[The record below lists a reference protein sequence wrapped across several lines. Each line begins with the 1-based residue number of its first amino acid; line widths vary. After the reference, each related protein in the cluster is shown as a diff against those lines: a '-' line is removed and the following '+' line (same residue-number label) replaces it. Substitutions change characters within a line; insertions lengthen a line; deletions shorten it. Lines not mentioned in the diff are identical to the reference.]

1 MFYSHFFHLWQPAQ
15 HFGLLS
21 HPIVEASLKQWFFG
35 TPNCLNAVSY
45 LNYRSEWRV
54 HLVSSGIY
62 QNSFPP
68 QLVSRIWSVPPL
80 PLQIAPI
87 APFPAYF
94 QFPAKKHAWKSLL
107 NAEPNT
113 RERRRSSQ
121 PSRKA
126 PMFYLLNMSNLVYD
140 RIWRSWINRRGKGG
154 NYESHYTDVCLDRQW

>member
-1 MFYSHFFHLWQPAQ
+1 MSSSILA
-15 HFGLLS
+15 S
-21 HPIVEASLKQWFFG
+21 ASL
-35 TPNCLNAVSY
+35 NCLNAVSY

-54 HLVSSGIY
+54 HLVSGIY

-154 NYESHYTDVCLDRQW
+154 NYETHYTDVCLDRQWSLPINLWFALMSMGAILYVRGAE